1 MLQWN
6 EMEKDILYMGPDL
19 VTGLKNYLFYPENIL
34 CILEDGEMISEKELD
49 KLVKQ
54 DMDRILAEPPEVLA
68 VGKVTKKKKRKNRRS
83 KKQNK

>member
-1 MLQWN
+1 
-6 EMEKDILYMGPDL
+6 ILYMGPDL
-19 VTGLKNYLFYPENIL
+19 VTGLKNYLFYPDNIL

-54 DMDRILAEPPEVLA
+54 DMERLEVLA
-68 VGKVTKKKKRKNRRS
+68 VGKVTKKNRRS